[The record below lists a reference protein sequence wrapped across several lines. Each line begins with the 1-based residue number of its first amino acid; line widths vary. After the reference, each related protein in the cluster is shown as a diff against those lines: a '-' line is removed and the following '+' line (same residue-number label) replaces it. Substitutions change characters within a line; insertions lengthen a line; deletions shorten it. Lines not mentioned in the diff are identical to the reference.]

1 MLNVAYLLFLGFFQ
15 FRLAFRIH
23 FVGFAFADCD
33 SVVNVVRQLLDFLVQ
48 VESGL
53 DEFQVSK

>member
-15 FRLAFRIH
+15 FRLAFHVH
-23 FVGFAFADCD
+23 FVGFAFTD
-33 SVVNVVRQLLDFLVQ
+33 SDGVVNIVRQLLDFLVQ

-53 DEFQVSK
+53 DECQVSK